1 MKEMLKDFG
10 YGIATVGGIFGLIF
24 ALISTMEF
32 LGAQDD
38 TIKLMLA
45 VPFFVYFIYLF
56 GGLTRSIYFKK

>member
-1 MKEMLKDFG
+1 MIKDFG
-10 YGIATVGGIFGLIF
+10 FGIATVGAIFGIIF

-38 TIKLMLA
+38 TIKLILA

-56 GGLTRSIYFKK
+56 GGLTRNIYFKK